1 MKFYEG
7 IDKQVDMHLMSNL
20 DYFKLFIIF
29 YWLCVS
35 HTIG

>member
-20 DYFKLFIIF
+20 DYFKLLIVF
-29 YWLCVS
+29 
-35 HTIG
+35 H